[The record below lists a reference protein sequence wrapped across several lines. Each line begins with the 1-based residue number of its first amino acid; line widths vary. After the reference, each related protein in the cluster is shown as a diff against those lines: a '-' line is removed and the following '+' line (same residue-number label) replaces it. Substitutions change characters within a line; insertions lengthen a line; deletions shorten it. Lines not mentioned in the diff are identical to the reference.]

1 MLCLEVIVGFFVCL
15 FFADLDLL
23 DQINKCSSS
32 LSFLNTWDGR
42 REVEW
47 KVLYPSPWPIY
58 KRRNLHLTYS
68 GLVAVWMGLARD
80 SPQRHTNSRLMKSCL
95 ERRT

>member
-1 MLCLEVIVGFFVCL
+1 MGFFVCL

-47 KVLYPSPWPIY
+47 KVLYPLP
-58 KRRNLHLTYS
+58 
-68 GLVAVWMGLARD
+68 
-80 SPQRHTNSRLMKSCL
+80 
-95 ERRT
+95 